1 MNYIWV
7 NKETYTIN
15 SYHFSFDVLSA
26 DRNSIE
32 LGVIFSFFSWSWSN
46 AYSLKANWDQ
56 FACPLGFCM
65 AWMGLLSSLTNQPCV
80 LVQIKP
86 SVAQEDITSRQ
97 MADWKIYIVITYACR
112 CIVVNDSWCTQWRH
126 ILFFM
131 YTPTHLGRQ
140 QHTYTRVRSKVTIFF
155 SLFFGSIATSLLGRF
170 SKLSRIFV
178 ISIHI

>member
-1 MNYIWV
+1 MFFRPTEIVSNWAWFVPSLAEVEVTRTAWRRI
-7 NKETYTIN
+7 ETN
-15 SYHFSFDVLSA
+15 SLAPSDFVWLEWASYQAWSISLVYLCKLSLVLP
-26 DRNSIE
+26 RRT
-32 LGVIFSFFSWSWSN
+32 
-46 AYSLKANWDQ
+46 YKAKW
-56 FACPLGFCM
+56 L
-65 AWMGLLSSLTNQPCV
+65 
-80 LVQIKP
+80 
-86 SVAQEDITSRQ
+86 TSRQ